1 MMVGIEDIIFYVGVI
16 TNLREDFPELVLT
29 ESFSV
34 FPKTVE
40 EIQEKYQESL
50 DRLGLKVKRIAK
62 VRLKELKDE
71 NKE

>member
-1 MMVGIEDIIFYVGVI
+1 MMVGIEDITFYVGII
-16 TNLREDFPELVLT
+16 TNLKGGYPELVFT

-40 EIQEKYQESL
+40 EIQEKYQELL
-50 DRLGLKVKRIAK
+50 DRLGLKVKRVAK

-71 NKE
+71 KT

>member
-1 MMVGIEDIIFYVGVI
+1 MVGIEDITFYVGVI
-16 TNLREDFPELVLT
+16 TSLKEDFPELVLT

-40 EIQEKYQESL
+40 ELKEKYQELL
-50 DRLGLKVKRIAK
+50 DRLGLKVKRVAK
-62 VRLKELKDE
+62 VRLKELKEDE

>member
-1 MMVGIEDIIFYVGVI
+1 
-16 TNLREDFPELVLT
+16 
-29 ESFSV
+29 V

-50 DRLGLKVKRIAK
+50 DRLGLKVKRVAK